1 MTNTELIKKL
11 DPSGNFVKN
20 KYAREY
26 LIPKFNKVLSIEEV
40 FYLYKNDKLDISL
53 LERTENDS
61 FENANDK
68 LFSNFKFIQT
78 TRKNIDSLIRCFVT
92 NDNIAKEMKT
102 FPFSSDEL
110 FELTMNGE
118 VLLQDKLPFGGSTNF
133 YLKLKFKD

>member
-40 FYLYKNDKLDISL
+40 FYLYKNDKLEISL
-53 LERTENDS
+53 LERTEDDR
-61 FENANDK
+61 FENIDNK

-78 TRKNIDSLIRCFVT
+78 TRKHIDSLIRCFVT
-92 NDNIAKEMKT
+92 DDNIAKEMKT

-133 YLKLKFKD
+133 YLKLKVKD

>member
-53 LERTENDS
+53 LERTEDDR
-61 FENANDK
+61 FENIDNK

-78 TRKNIDSLIRCFVT
+78 TRKHIDSLIRCFVT
-92 NDNIAKEMKT
+92 DDNIEKEMKT
-102 FPFSSDEL
+102 FPFSSDDL

-118 VLLQDKLPFGGSTNF
+118 VLVQDKLPFGDSTNF
-133 YLKLKFKD
+133 YLKLKVKD

>member
-78 TRKNIDSLIRCFVT
+78 TRKHIDSLIRCFVT
-92 NDNIAKEMKT
+92 DDNIAKEMKT

-118 VLLQDKLPFGGSTNF
+118 VLLQDKLPFGDSTNF

>member
-20 KYAREY
+20 EYAREY
-26 LIPKFNKVLSIEEV
+26 LIPKFDKVLSIEEV
-40 FYLYKNDKLDISL
+40 FHLYKNDKLDISL
-53 LERTENDS
+53 LERTEDDR
-61 FENANDK
+61 FENIDNK

-78 TRKNIDSLIRCFVT
+78 TRNHIDSLIRCFVT

-110 FELTMNGE
+110 FELTIKGE
-118 VLLQDKLPFGGSTNF
+118 VLLEDKLPFGGSTNF
-133 YLKLKFKD
+133 YLKLKVID

>member
-53 LERTENDS
+53 LERTEDDR

-68 LFSNFKFIQT
+68 LFSNFKFIQN
-78 TRKNIDSLIRCFVT
+78 TRKHIDSLIRCFVT
-92 NDNIAKEMKT
+92 DDNIAKEMKT

>member
-26 LIPKFNKVLSIEEV
+26 LVPKFNKVLSIEEV

-53 LERTENDS
+53 LERTEDDR
-61 FENANDK
+61 FENIDNK

-78 TRKNIDSLIRCFVT
+78 TRKHIDSLIRCFVT
-92 NDNIAKEMKT
+92 DDNIAKEMKT

-133 YLKLKFKD
+133 YLKLKFKE

>member
-26 LIPKFNKVLSIEEV
+26 LVPKFNKVLSIEEV

-53 LERTENDS
+53 LERTEDDS

-78 TRKNIDSLIRCFVT
+78 TRKHIDSLIRCFVT
-92 NDNIAKEMKT
+92 DDNIAKEMKT

-118 VLLQDKLPFGGSTNF
+118 VLVQDKLPFGDSTNF
-133 YLKLKFKD
+133 YLKLKVKD

>member
-1 MTNTELIKKL
+1 MKNSELIKKL
-11 DPSGNFVKN
+11 DPNGNFVKN

-53 LERTENDS
+53 LERTEDDS

-78 TRKNIDSLIRCFVT
+78 TRKHIDSLIRCFVT
-92 NDNIAKEMKT
+92 DDNIAKEMKT

>member
-11 DPSGNFVKN
+11 DPSGNFIN
-20 KYAREY
+20 NEYAREY
-26 LIPKFNKVLSIEEV
+26 LIPKFDKVLSIEEV
-40 FYLYKNDKLDISL
+40 FHLYKNDKLDISL
-53 LERTENDS
+53 LERTEDDR
-61 FENANDK
+61 FENIDNK
-68 LFSNFKFIQT
+68 LFSNYKFIQT

-133 YLKLKFKD
+133 YLKLKVKD

>member
-53 LERTENDS
+53 LERTEDDS

-78 TRKNIDSLIRCFVT
+78 TRKNIDSLIRCVVT
-92 NDNIAKEMKT
+92 DDNIAKEMKT

>member
-11 DPSGNFVKN
+11 DPSGNFIKN

-53 LERTENDS
+53 LERTEDDR
-61 FENANDK
+61 FENIDNK

-78 TRKNIDSLIRCFVT
+78 TRKHIDSLIRCFVT
-92 NDNIAKEMKT
+92 DDNIEKEMKT
-102 FPFSSDEL
+102 FPFSSDDL
-110 FELTMNGE
+110 FELTMNRE
-118 VLLQDKLPFGGSTNF
+118 ALLQDKLPFGGSTNF
-133 YLKLKFKD
+133 YLKLKFKE

>member
-92 NDNIAKEMKT
+92 DDNIAKEMKT

>member
-53 LERTENDS
+53 LERTEDDS

-78 TRKNIDSLIRCFVT
+78 TRKHIDSLIRCFVT
-92 NDNIAKEMKT
+92 DDNIAKKMKT

>member
-11 DPSGNFVKN
+11 DPSGNFIKN

-26 LIPKFNKVLSIEEV
+26 LVPKFNKVLSIEEV

-53 LERTENDS
+53 LERTEDDR
-61 FENANDK
+61 FENIDNK

-78 TRKNIDSLIRCFVT
+78 TRKHIDSLIRCFVT
-92 NDNIAKEMKT
+92 DDNIEKEMKT

-118 VLLQDKLPFGGSTNF
+118 VLVQDKLPFGGSTNF
-133 YLKLKFKD
+133 YLKLKVKD

>member
-53 LERTENDS
+53 LERTEDDR
-61 FENANDK
+61 FENIDNK

-78 TRKNIDSLIRCFVT
+78 TRKHIDSLIRCFVT
-92 NDNIAKEMKT
+92 DDNIAKEMKT
-102 FPFSSDEL
+102 FPFSSDDL
-110 FELTMNGE
+110 FEFTMNGE

-133 YLKLKFKD
+133 YLKLKVKE

>member
-26 LIPKFNKVLSIEEV
+26 LSPKFNKVLSIEEV

-53 LERTENDS
+53 LERTEDDS

-78 TRKNIDSLIRCFVT
+78 TRKHIDSLIRCFVT
-92 NDNIAKEMKT
+92 DDNIAKEMKT

-118 VLLQDKLPFGGSTNF
+118 VLLQDKLPFGCSTNF

>member
-53 LERTENDS
+53 LERTEDDR
-61 FENANDK
+61 FENIDNK

-78 TRKNIDSLIRCFVT
+78 TRKHIDSLIRCFVT
-92 NDNIAKEMKT
+92 DDNIAKEMKT

-133 YLKLKFKD
+133 YLKLKVKD

>member
-40 FYLYKNDKLDISL
+40 FHLYKNDKLDISL
-53 LERTENDS
+53 LERTEDDR
-61 FENANDK
+61 FENINDK
-68 LFSNFKFIQT
+68 LFSNYKFIQT
-78 TRKNIDSLIRCFVT
+78 TRKGIDSLIRCFVT
-92 NDNIAKEMKT
+92 DDNIAKEMKT

-118 VLLQDKLPFGGSTNF
+118 VLVQDKLPFGGSTNF
-133 YLKLKFKD
+133 YLKLKVKD

>member
-26 LIPKFNKVLSIEEV
+26 LIPKFNKVLSIEEL

-53 LERTENDS
+53 LEKTEDDR
-61 FENANDK
+61 FENIDNK

-78 TRKNIDSLIRCFVT
+78 TRKHIDSLIRCFVT
-92 NDNIAKEMKT
+92 DDNIAKEMKT

-118 VLLQDKLPFGGSTNF
+118 VLVQDKLPFGGSTNF
-133 YLKLKFKD
+133 YLKLKVKD

>member
-53 LERTENDS
+53 LERTEDDS

-68 LFSNFKFIQT
+68 LFSNFKFTQN
-78 TRKNIDSLIRCFVT
+78 TREGIDSLIRCFVT
-92 NDNIAKEMKT
+92 DDNIAKEMKT

>member
-53 LERTENDS
+53 LERAEDDS

-78 TRKNIDSLIRCFVT
+78 TRKHIDSLIRCFVT
-92 NDNIAKEMKT
+92 DDNIAKEMKT

-133 YLKLKFKD
+133 YLKLKVKG

>member
-53 LERTENDS
+53 LEKTEDDR
-61 FENANDK
+61 FENIDNK

-78 TRKNIDSLIRCFVT
+78 TRKHIDSLIRCFVT
-92 NDNIAKEMKT
+92 DDNIAKEMKT

-118 VLLQDKLPFGGSTNF
+118 VLVQDKLPFGGSTNF
-133 YLKLKFKD
+133 YLKLKVKD